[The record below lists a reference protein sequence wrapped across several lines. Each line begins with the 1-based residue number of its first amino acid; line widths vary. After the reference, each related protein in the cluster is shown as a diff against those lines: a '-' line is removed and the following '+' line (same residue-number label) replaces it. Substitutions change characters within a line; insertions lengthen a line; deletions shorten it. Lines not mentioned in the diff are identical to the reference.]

1 MLRIVF
7 TIVECSVA
15 AFNNRKAKASKLGRH
30 LGGRKWTLPG

>member
-7 TIVECSVA
+7 AIVESSVA

-30 LGGRKWTLPG
+30 Q